1 MDLIIDSGATKTA
14 WRAVHEDGSVTAF
27 QTPGLSPTAKG
38 KDELADIVG
47 KALSML
53 DTENGNIAKVY
64 FYGAGLVSEASSD
77 VLRDLFAG
85 WCPQVE
91 MNFASDLMAAARA
104 LFGDGSGVVAILGT
118 GSNSC
123 LYSGGVIME
132 NIRPGGYIL
141 GDEGGGVSIGK
152 ALLSDFIKGLLPSD
166 IEKDFIGRYHLDY
179 PEIVRRVYKDSGT
192 SAFLASFAPFVIEH
206 QDDEHMQNILRQSLE
221 SFVTRS
227 LKRYPIAQTDLK
239 VGVVGSVGCA
249 CRHLLVE
256 IGQRYGLEFGN
267 FLRTPVDAL
276 VEYHFKNRNLR
287 YGI

>member
-14 WRAVHEDGSVTAF
+14 WRAVHEDGRVTAF
-27 QTPGLSPTAKG
+27 QTQGLSPTAKG
-38 KDELADIVG
+38 KDELADIV
-47 KALSML
+47 ADAMRQLYSVNE
-53 DTENGNIAKVY
+53 DISKVY
-64 FYGAGLVSEASSD
+64 FYGAGLVSEALSD
-77 VLRDLFAG
+77 VLKDLFVR
-85 WCPQVE
+85 WYPEVE

-104 LFGDGSGVVAILGT
+104 LFGDGSGVAAILGT

-123 LYSGGVIME
+123 LYSGGKVLE

-141 GDEGGGVSIGK
+141 GDEGGGASVGK

-166 IEKDFIGRYHLDY
+166 IEKSFIEKYHLDY
-179 PEIVRRVYKDSGT
+179 QEIIHRVYKDSGA
-192 SAFLASFAPFVIEH
+192 SAFLASFAPFIIEH
-206 QDDEHMQNILRQSLE
+206 QDDEYVQKLLLQCLE

-227 LKRYPIAQTDLK
+227 LKRYYYAGADLK
-239 VGVVGSVGCA
+239 VGVVGSFGYA

-267 FLRTPVDAL
+267 FLKSPVDAL
-276 VEYHFKNRNLR
+276 VDYHFRNRNLG